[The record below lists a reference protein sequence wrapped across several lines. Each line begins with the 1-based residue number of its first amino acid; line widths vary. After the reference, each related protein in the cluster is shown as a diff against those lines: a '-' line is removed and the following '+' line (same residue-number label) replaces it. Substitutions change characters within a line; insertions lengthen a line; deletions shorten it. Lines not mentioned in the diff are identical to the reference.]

1 MSPDKNNAGVAKPD
15 KREERRKSRPS
26 FILFLWIVVMWQLLW
41 GEVTW
46 ANIFG
51 GIGVGLLISIFV
63 PMPRVPVS
71 DIDVHWP
78 SMIKL
83 FATFFVDF
91 IVASF
96 TVAWLAVRRQDP
108 PPSAVV
114 EIPMR
119 TRDDL
124 SLASAIALINLQPGG
139 LAIDIDNRRWAGVPF
154 YLRSAKRMPRRV
166 TEIALVFKSA
176 PHLPFADTMTTALG
190 QNAMVIRVQ
199 PDEGVLMRFGSKV
212 PGSTM
217 EVRDVNMDFS
227 YSESFTEQSPEAYER
242 LILDALLDEASL
254 FPTNEEVELSW
265 KILDPVIEYWG
276 KRGRPDEN
284 PAGTWGPESAARMLE
299 REGRTWRRP

>member
-1 MSPDKNNAGVAKPD
+1 MSPDKNHAGVAKPD

-139 LAIDIDNRRWAGVPF
+139 LAIDIDNRR
-154 YLRSAKRMPRRV
+154 KTV
-166 TEIALVFKSA
+166 TM
-176 PHLPFADTMTTALG
+176 HLLDGSSTGRIDKTIRQLG
-190 QNAMVIRVQ
+190 RLEWQVIRAFESRDIHEEDAAAAVPLGHDHADVQ
-199 PDEGVLMRFGSKV
+199 A
-212 PGSTM
+212 
-217 EVRDVNMDFS
+217 EVSADAQADAQADAAADAQADAQ
-227 YSESFTEQSPEAYER
+227 TE
-242 LILDALLDEASL
+242 
-254 FPTNEEVELSW
+254 
-265 KILDPVIEYWG
+265 
-276 KRGRPDEN
+276 
-284 PAGTWGPESAARMLE
+284 AGTPDVRKED
-299 REGRTWRRP
+299 

>member
-1 MSPDKNNAGVAKPD
+1 MSPDKNHAGVAKPD
-15 KREERRKSRPS
+15 KREERRKGRPS

-41 GEVTW
+41 GEITW
-46 ANIFG
+46 ANIAG
-51 GIGVGLLISIFV
+51 GIGVALLIAIFV

-91 IVASF
+91 VVASF

-139 LAIDIDNRRWAGVPF
+139 LVIDIDNRRKSVTMHLLDGSSTGRIDKTIAQLGRLERQVVKAFENRELDDEPAAASLGHDHAGVQTGVDAPPPATD
-154 YLRSAKRMPRRV
+154 RSN
-166 TEIALVFKSA
+166 
-176 PHLPFADTMTTALG
+176 ADAR
-190 QNAMVIRVQ
+190 AV
-199 PDEGVLMRFGSKV
+199 
-212 PGSTM
+212 
-217 EVRDVNMDFS
+217 
-227 YSESFTEQSPEAYER
+227 
-242 LILDALLDEASL
+242 
-254 FPTNEEVELSW
+254 
-265 KILDPVIEYWG
+265 G
-276 KRGRPDEN
+276 KRE
-284 PAGTWGPESAARMLE
+284 AGPE
-299 REGRTWRRP
+299 TRPEKRKED

>member
-139 LAIDIDNRRWAGVPF
+139 LVIDIDNRR
-154 YLRSAKRMPRRV
+154 K
-166 TEIALVFKSA
+166 T
-176 PHLPFADTMTTALG
+176 DTMHLLDGSSTGRIDKTIRQLG
-190 QNAMVIRVQ
+190 RLEWQVIRAFESRDIHEEDAAAAVTLGHDHADVQ
-199 PDEGVLMRFGSKV
+199 D
-212 PGSTM
+212 
-217 EVRDVNMDFS
+217 DVAADAQADVQAIAQTGPH
-227 YSESFTEQSPEAYER
+227 TE
-242 LILDALLDEASL
+242 
-254 FPTNEEVELSW
+254 
-265 KILDPVIEYWG
+265 
-276 KRGRPDEN
+276 
-284 PAGTWGPESAARMLE
+284 AGTPDVRKED
-299 REGRTWRRP
+299 